1 MHNGKNGFT
10 LVELMVTLSIAAIL
24 LTVAVPN
31 FIIFLQNSRLASQS
45 NDLATILNYA
55 RSEAVKGAQR
65 VTVCSRATDTSCSGA
80 TNWDNGFLVFV
91 DPNGNGTVDAGEV
104 PLQVRQAMDGDNTLR
119 SGRARITFQANG
131 FSTGFNDTFR
141 LCDARGT
148 ASARAIVISNQ
159 GRTRTNSL
167 AAEGGACP

>member
-1 MHNGKNGFT
+1 MYNGKNGFT
-10 LVELMVTLSIAAIL
+10 LIELMVTLSVAAIL

-31 FIIFLQNSRLASQS
+31 FIMFTQNGRLASQS
-45 NDLATILNYA
+45 NELVTILNYA
-55 RSEAVKGAQR
+55 RSEAVKGGQR

-91 DPNGNGTVDAGEV
+91 DPNGSGTVDVGEV
-104 PLQVRQAMDGDNTLR
+104 PLQVRPAMDGNNTLR
-119 SGRARITFQANG
+119 SGQARITFQANG

-141 LCDARGT
+141 LCDERGT
-148 ASARAIVISNQ
+148 ASARAIVISPQ

-167 AAEGGACP
+167 AAEGGTCP